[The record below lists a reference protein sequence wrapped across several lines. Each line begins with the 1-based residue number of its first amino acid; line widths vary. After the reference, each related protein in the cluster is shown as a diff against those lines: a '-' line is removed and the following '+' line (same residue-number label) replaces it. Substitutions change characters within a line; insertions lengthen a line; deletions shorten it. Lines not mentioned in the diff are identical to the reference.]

1 MNIKLSDFILEQTVS
16 TASIIDIELEQAV
29 AEVEVGSALLEAY
42 FKQAEMYEI
51 YQEEFEIPKGSPREN
66 SERNLENFRQSKEKS
81 ARTEEE
87 IRQALESPAEA
98 SEPKMDA
105 ATKAKLTS
113 HRDEQDHEQA
123 EEKHMPT
130 APNYGDNV
138 RVSAMFDK
146 GIKAFF
152 KGIGSWFVKIWTKF
166 IGWISEKRI
175 DSLIKR
181 LDKMTPSDRQT
192 MKVEINLNYNTR
204 VEKDEELSGTALDQ
218 TQTYYDVGFI
228 LDTGKD
234 FIDILTKIK
243 DGSVKGD
250 ELNTL
255 ISEINDFK
263 HNLGNTR
270 KFNNDN
276 PKTKTVNG
284 DELRTILRS
293 IRDQVDKNKDHI
305 KQLRNEITKNKD
317 IGEQLAKKFGHDD
330 DKAGKRVYR
339 SIKSSYSAYSTYM
352 SYQMTSLM
360 KLISESNVKNEM
372 KNPSGKS
379 KDTPEAD
386 ENQPIGVDD

>member
-42 FKQAEMYEI
+42 FKQAEMYGKVYTESL
-51 YQEEFEIPKGSPREN
+51 EDEVEN
-66 SERNLENFRQSKEKS
+66 SEIQ
-81 ARTEEE
+81 
-87 IRQALESPAEA
+87 
-98 SEPKMDA
+98 DA
-105 ATKAKLTS
+105 TDKK
-113 HRDEQDHEQA
+113 QVQQA
-123 EEKHMPT
+123 EKTVMAQSQGTDVKVNTYE
-130 APNYGDNV
+130 
-138 RVSAMFDK
+138 S

-152 KGIGSWFVKIWTKF
+152 KGIGSWFVKIWTKL

-204 VEKDEELSGTALDQ
+204 VEKDEELSGTTLDQ
-218 TQTYYDVGFI
+218 TKTYYDVGFI

-234 FIDILTKIK
+234 FIDILTKMK
-243 DGSVKGD
+243 N
-250 ELNTL
+250 NTWVSGEDVNSL
-255 ISEINDFK
+255 ISDIDEFK

-276 PKTKTVNG
+276 SKTKTING

-293 IRDQVDKNKDHI
+293 IRDQVDKNKEHV
-305 KQLRNEITKNKD
+305 KQLRNELVKNKN
-317 IGEQLAKKFGHDD
+317 IGEQIADHFTKAD
-330 DKAGKRVYR
+330 DKAGKRIYKA
-339 SIKSSYSAYSTYM
+339 IKSSYSAYSTYM
-352 SYQMTSLM
+352 AYQMTSLM

-379 KDTPEAD
+379 KESHEAD
-386 ENQPIGVDD
+386 EDQPIQDII